1 MKIGSFFLNS
11 KTLKNAVRGALVVNL
26 ALTAA
31 GCKSLVRPSPE
42 TENTREVPAETYTP
56 GSKESQTETSTQAFT
71 QTATVTPTPT
81 ETPTPK
87 EVDFSQLIPM
97 YEEPPTSNL
106 TEEDILPYI
115 GTFEDADI
123 ITSAEKELRD
133 AGYGDKIDE
142 ITNKLL
148 NYAQNESHVYLHTLE
163 PVYAL
168 NTRSGKPV
176 FTVFLY
182 DKSVD
187 RWLVPYAIA
196 NYDYYHPKE
205 AIQINA
211 HSGDVTE
218 VLNTLEKEKIG
229 GAAIRFYLLSP
240 IPGIADNLFTVP
252 IPTKYGI
259 TMGTFSKTGDFL
271 GWYNF
276 DNRIWNLSSKAKE
289 QLKPKL
295 EESEANLETNID
307 NWVSGK
313 TVIDKSLIFDAG
325 GGKPISFNCYDK
337 KREFDAST
345 SLMQLYGVLLG
356 TKTIE
361 GNLFVFM
368 GFEDAEQHRYYIPF
382 NLGEIGNDNNYYQG
396 FCERLSAYGIWKA
409 YDKGSSMSV
418 EDIRFIIAN
427 NIGKPAIEDIYTG
440 SYEQTSNF
448 EISPILA
455 EEYKSQ
461 QDYAFSIAKYVY
473 DSAFNPIG
481 GNNLGGHVNPPL
493 DSIDPKD
500 FPRSFVTFSIKD

>member
-1 MKIGSFFLNS
+1 
-11 KTLKNAVRGALVVNL
+11 
-26 ALTAA
+26 
-31 GCKSLVRPSPE
+31 
-42 TENTREVPAETYTP
+42 
-56 GSKESQTETSTQAFT
+56 
-71 QTATVTPTPT
+71 
-81 ETPTPK
+81 
-87 EVDFSQLIPM
+87 M

-148 NYAQNESHVYLHTLE
+148 NYVQYDTTFYLHTLE

-168 NTRSGKPV
+168 NTRSEKPV

-182 DKSVD
+182 DKYLDQFLYPVALYSNFD
-187 RWLVPYAIA
+187 NPEKL
-196 NYDYYHPKE
+196 
-205 AIQINA
+205 INIFA

-218 VLNTLEKEKIG
+218 ILNIIEKENIVAG
-229 GAAIRFYLLSP
+229 IRFYTLHP
-240 IPGIADNLFTVP
+240 IAGMGDDLFAVP

-271 GWYNF
+271 GWYDF

-307 NWVSGK
+307 KWVSGK

-325 GGKPISFNCYDK
+325 GGKPISFNFFDK
-337 KREFDAST
+337 SVIFDEET
-345 SLMQLYGVLLG
+345 SIERLYGVPLG

-361 GNLFVFM
+361 GDLFVFV
-368 GFEDAEQHRYYIPF
+368 GFEDVVQRRYYIPF
-382 NLGEIGNDNNYYQG
+382 NLGKIGNDNNYHLTFG
-396 FCERLSAYGIWKA
+396 EIISDYGIRKI
-409 YDKGSSMSV
+409 YDNSTHLSV
-418 EDIRFIIAN
+418 EDFRFIIAN
-427 NIGKPAIEDIYTG
+427 NIGKPAELEIFIPKFD
-440 SYEQTSNF
+440 QVSNL
-448 EISPILA
+448 EISPLLA

-461 QDYAFSIAKYVY
+461 HDYAFSIAKYVY
-473 DSAFNPIG
+473 NSAFDPIG
-481 GNNLGGHVNPPL
+481 GNTLEGHVNPPL
-493 DSIDPKD
+493 DSINPKD
-500 FPRSFVTFSIKD
+500 FPRTFVTFSIKD